1 MKIKITILIVSVI
14 LFQNAS
20 ASVINVP
27 AQYAT
32 IQAAILASSN
42 GDTVAVSPGT
52 YFENINFRGKS
63 IVLTSLFYLT
73 HDTAYISNTIINGS
87 TPVNPDTASCIILN
101 SFEDS
106 TTVIQGF
113 TITGGAG
120 TKWFDIH
127 GAGTFREG
135 GGILTEFS
143 SATIQFNII
152 KDNFVN
158 NTVGVSSTG
167 GGAIRCGD
175 GNLLIR
181 NNTICNNQAYG
192 YGGGIV
198 SNYCTATIQN
208 NLIFNNSGGLVYGG
222 GGIWL
227 TGTNTNTQVNVINNT
242 IVNNHVTGTGNY
254 GGKGSAV
261 FVFSIQANLENNII
275 WGNTQSAGGP
285 LATFFGGLIDANYCD
300 IQVPYAGIG
309 NIFTDPLLADSTYF
323 FLSSISPC
331 IDAGDPDSSFNDLT
345 ISANVAA
352 FPSMGNE
359 LNDMGVYGGQ
369 TVEVLP
375 ACVLAATGNNN
386 IPNLLSFN
394 LFPNPADDY
403 LNIDY
408 DVNLIKGAI
417 GYSIIDSKGSEIL
430 SGIIKQHS
438 ISIKNIPTGI
448 YTLVLKTISG
458 YVFKQFMKK

>member
-1 MKIKITILIVSVI
+1 MKHKILISVA
-14 LFQNAS
+14 LSVFFQNTFAV
-20 ASVINVP
+20 VITVP
-27 AQYAT
+27 AQYPT

-73 HDTAYISNTIINGS
+73 SDTTYISNTIINGS
-87 TPVNPDTASCIILN
+87 APVYPDTASCIILN

-143 SATIQFNII
+143 SPLIQFNII
-152 KDNFVN
+152 KDNLVN

-175 GNLLIR
+175 GNPIIR

-198 SNYCTATIQN
+198 LNYCTATIQN
-208 NLIFNNSGGLVYGG
+208 NLIVHNSGGLVYGG

-227 TGTNTNTQVNVINNT
+227 TGANTNTQVNVINNT
-242 IVNNHVTGTGNY
+242 IVNNHVTGTGIY
-254 GGKGSAV
+254 GGKGGAV
-261 FVFSIQANLENNII
+261 FVFSIQANLKNNII

-285 LATFFGGLIDANYCD
+285 FATFFSGLIDANYSD
-300 IQVPYAGIG
+300 IQIAYTGIG
-309 NIFTDPLLADSTYF
+309 NISTDPLFADSSYF
-323 FLSSISPC
+323 LLSNASPC
-331 IDAGDPDSSFNDLT
+331 IDAGDSSALFNDLT
-345 ISANVAA
+345 ISANIAE
-352 FPSMGNE
+352 FPSMGTE
-359 LNDMGVYGGQ
+359 RSDMGAYGGQ
-369 TVEVLP
+369 TVAVLP
-375 ACVLAATGNNN
+375 VCMPSTTGINN
-386 IPNLLSFN
+386 IDNLLSFN
-394 LFPNPADDY
+394 IFPNPADDI
-403 LNIDY
+403 LNLDY
-408 DVNLIKGAI
+408 DVNLFKGAI
-417 GYSIIDSKGSEIL
+417 EFTMTDLKGSEIL
-430 SGIIKQHS
+430 SGMIQQHS
-438 ISIKNIPTGI
+438 ISIKNFPAGI
-448 YTLVLKTISG
+448 YNLVLKTISG
-458 YVFKQFMKK
+458 NVFKQFMKK